1 MLSLLLAIL
10 AGIALGLIAGIVPGL
25 HPNTL
30 AAVLSG
36 LGLDPML
43 LQFLIISLAAAATVF
58 ECLRAIFLFI
68 PDTDTVLTILPGHRM
83 LMQGKGMRAVAICS
97 LAFLASTA
105 LAVFLL
111 PVSFLVFPVIY
122 AAIAPITPLLLLA
135 LSIALLASERK
146 PAKIAAALICFA
158 LAGCLGLVLFNY
170 PVLSEPL
177 FPAFAGLFAIS
188 GLVMGMSQQMPLP
201 PQRPAGSA
209 PLSLLPVIAI
219 GTLLAALAD
228 LLPGLSSP
236 AQIAVFAS
244 LFTYMNSERFLAL
257 TSSIA
262 SSHLIFALAALLTTG
277 KARMGAV
284 AIVGEAAGSIS
295 PEWVFALAGAALL
308 ATGIAAFLL
317 MPLARR
323 AVPLLARVKQNELN
337 ALVLAYLLSLIFL
350 LGGGAAGLLVAVVAA
365 FIGALPPLLGVRRTH
380 VMGFILLPSI
390 ARLFL

>member
-1 MLSLLLAIL
+1 MLAIL
-10 AGIALGLIAGIVPGL
+10 AGIALGLIAGLVPGL
-25 HPNTL
+25 HPNTF
-30 AAVLSG
+30 ATVLSG
-36 LGLDPML
+36 LGLDPL
-43 LQFLIISLAAAATVF
+43 LVQFCIIALAAAATVF

-83 LMQGKGMRAVAICS
+83 LMEGKGLRAVAVCS
-97 LAFLASTA
+97 LAFIVSTA
-105 LAVFLL
+105 LAFLL
-111 PVSFLVFPVIY
+111 LPASLALFPALY
-122 AAIAPITPLLLLA
+122 ALIAPITPQLLLV
-135 LSIALLASERK
+135 LSLVLLASERK
-146 PAKIAAALICFA
+146 PMKIAAALVCFA
-158 LAGCLGLVLFNY
+158 LAGCLGLLLFNQ
-170 PVLSEPL
+170 PIVPDPL

-188 GLVMGMSQQMPLP
+188 GLVMGMGQQKPLP
-201 PQRPAGSA
+201 PQRPSGSA
-209 PLSLLPVIAI
+209 PLSLLPVIAT

-236 AQIAVFAS
+236 AQIAVLAS
-244 LFTYMNSERFLAL
+244 IFTYMNSERFLAL

-284 AIVGEAAGSIS
+284 AIVGEAASSIS

-308 ATGIAAFLL
+308 STGIAAFLL
-317 MPLARR
+317 LPLARK
-323 AVPLLARVKQNELN
+323 AVPLLASVKQGELN

-350 LGGGAAGLLVAVVAA
+350 IGGGPAGLLIATVAA
-365 FIGALPPLLGVRRTH
+365 FIGSLPPLLGVRRTH